1 MQAGHGNAIC
11 YSGYREGQSP
21 QAGVFPGYAEVS
33 EDLNIL
39 ANNWKFLRLY
49 DCSPHAETVL
59 EVISKEGLD
68 FKVML
73 GMDLAA
79 EVSNPHCPWGAEFSD
94 ETLTANQQ
102 ANYSQ
107 SEKLIELANRYAPER
122 AGPPPERNGGRATAH
137 DPFRLVCRAG
147 SHDDQ
152 R

>member
-1 MQAGHGNAIC
+1 MSEKSTKQVVSQIAMQAGHGNAIC

-21 QAGVFPGYAEVS
+21 QAGVFPSYAEVS

-49 DCSPHAETVL
+49 DSSPHAETVL
-59 EVISKEGLD
+59 EVIGKEGLD
-68 FKVML
+68 FKIML

-107 SEKLIELANRYAPER
+107 AEKLIE
-122 AGPPPERNGGRATAH
+122 
-137 DPFRLVCRAG
+137 
-147 SHDDQ
+147 
-152 R
+152 